1 MRSLFRSFE
10 RFGVDYL
17 LISGQASILYGAATF
32 SEDIDLWIRPS
43 PTNIRRALGALASR
57 RARVHKL
64 TPPLEMRFLRAGH
77 GFHFVI
83 PGDPL
88 PVYLDLL
95 GNPPRVG
102 TFSECRRRA
111 RLLDTDWGR
120 IPVVAL
126 EDLIALKKT
135 RRFIDYEVIS
145 NLVSI
150 RLSEELSPSRKLRRW
165 AARSTFRPEDR
176 ADLLRSLGE
185 PISLAACR
193 AGIAREV
200 EKLQARDARYWR
212 SRIAE
217 LRRLRR
223 ADELWPEGTP
233 VSSFLTPPPRR
244 RAR

>member
-32 SEDIDLWIRPS
+32 SEDVDLWIRRS
-43 PTNIRRALGALASR
+43 PTNIRRVLGALALR

-77 GFHFVI
+77 GFHFLV
-83 PGDPL
+83 PGNPL
-88 PVYLDLL
+88 PVYLDLM
-95 GNPPRVG
+95 GKPPRVG

-111 RLLDTDWGR
+111 RLLETDWGR
-120 IPVVAL
+120 IPVVGL
-126 EDLIALKKT
+126 QDLIALKKN
-135 RRFIDYEVIS
+135 RRFIDYDVIS

-150 RLSEELSPSRKLRRW
+150 RLSEEVSPSWKMLRW
-165 AARSTFRPEDR
+165 AARTTFRAEDR
-176 ADLLRSLGE
+176 ALLLRSLGA

-193 AGIAREV
+193 AAIAREV
-200 EKLQARDARYWR
+200 EKLQARDSRYWR

-223 ADELWPEGTP
+223 AASYDRKELRYRP
-233 VSSFLTPPPRR
+233 S
-244 RAR
+244 